1 MDPLLEIIEGEKPAR
16 NLNRLRDTEQNIQ
29 AVRSEFVGKP
39 KVCHELAKLII
50 YLRRGV
56 DVETNTELFF
66 ELWEEYTEVLLR
78 ELDTRWLLSV
88 VDTAIDVGDDLEAAV
103 AMNISQCINQCNIH
117 TSLLLNC
124 VDGRLDG
131 SKLQREMKA
140 PTWDGMITIDV
151 PTGDMVHNM
160 MNRMDVIIRR
170 EPWLNDIWTEI
181 KNRLRPQENLPMNII
196 TRHSRFDHQKQF
208 FK

>member
-1 MDPLLEIIEGEKPAR
+1 MDPLLEIITGNPAK
-16 NLNRLRDTEQNIQ
+16 NLNRLQDAEQNIQ

-39 KVCHELAKLII
+39 LVCHKLVRTII
-50 YLRRGV
+50 YLRRGIEMA
-56 DVETNTELFF
+56 DNTAMFF
-66 ELWEEYTEVLLR
+66 DLWENYHETLLK

-88 VDTAIDVGDDLEAAV
+88 VDTVIDIGDDLEAAV

-117 TSLLLNC
+117 TSLLINC

-140 PTWDGMITIDV
+140 PTWDGMITVDV

-160 MNRMDVIIRR
+160 MNRMDDIISR

-181 KNRLRPQENLPMNII
+181 KNRLRTQENLPMNII
-196 TRHSRFDHQKQF
+196 CKFSRFEHQRDF